1 MGSLP
6 TLQPAFPKVNAMA
19 FPIPLEAPVTMTTG
33 DSTFSAASTL
43 PCSIVATCALIPAET
58 IRAKKKNSQQHQTTQ
73 PLFPNPTS
81 LGFTTGKKKFE

>member
-33 DSTFSAASTL
+33 DSTFSSASTL
-43 PCSIVATCALIPAET
+43 PCSIVAACALIPAET
-58 IRAKKKNSQQHQTTQ
+58 TQAKKK
-73 PLFPNPTS
+73 
-81 LGFTTGKKKFE
+81 KIK